1 MNVNYEIFTMLYGMK
16 FRRFMEKMLKS
27 IEEEYELNKVD
38 LQILFYLY
46 SAGDKNSSKDIMEL
60 EMFTRGHISQ
70 SLGRLQKKGYVLIEQ
85 DPEDRRC
92 THNNLTERAD
102 EVIGKLRKVFE
113 RMQTVIMDGVTE
125 EERLVL
131 AGVIE
136 KVNGNIDRM
145 MQPGRDG
152 KKNGSQP

>member
-38 LQILFYLY
+38 LQI
-46 SAGDKNSSKDIMEL
+46 SSKDIMEL

>member
-38 LQILFYLY
+38 LQIMFYLY

-70 SLGRLQKKGYVLIEQ
+70 SLGRLAEKGVRAHRTGSGGQKVHPQQSDGES
-85 DPEDRRC
+85 RRGDWKAS
-92 THNNLTERAD
+92 ES
-102 EVIGKLRKVFE
+102 V
-113 RMQTVIMDGVTE
+113 
-125 EERLVL
+125 
-131 AGVIE
+131 
-136 KVNGNIDRM
+136 
-145 MQPGRDG
+145 
-152 KKNGSQP
+152 

>member
-38 LQILFYLY
+38 LQIMFYLY

-70 SLGRLQKKGYVLIEQ
+70 SLGRLQKKGDVLIEQ

-113 RMQTVIMDGVTE
+113 RMQAVIMDG
-125 EERLVL
+125 
-131 AGVIE
+131 G
-136 KVNGNIDRM
+136 NGWFLRE
-145 MQPGRDG
+145 
-152 KKNGSQP
+152 